1 MKFKCPGMAS
11 EILYQPALPSLYKHI
26 NPARAYQ
33 TLSFPE
39 CLFESV
45 TLINPTSSWDS
56 ISLPQFLP
64 YLTWPTWIALK
75 IHFKAY
81 FRDFLGGPV
90 VKTPHFHW
98 KGCGLVP
105 WSKKIQHAPCMA
117 KEKGIFHFASIS
129 SWPLWQFS
137 YSRAHSVQFSSV
149 QSPSRVRLFATPI

>member
-1 MKFKCPGMAS
+1 MLSPTNALSISGNCIIIHPTAQDQNSWDLLGS
-11 EILYQPALPSLYKHI
+11 SLSIILTF
-26 NPARAYQ
+26 NW
-33 TLSFPE
+33 
-39 CLFESV
+39 SV
-45 TLINPTSSWDS
+45 SLINPTSSWDS

-98 KGCGLVP
+98 KGCGFVP

-149 QSPSRVRLFATPI
+149 QSPSRVQLFVTPI